1 MPFDSDPLLFWLL
14 AAAMTALALA
24 FLLPRLWRGLPPR
37 AAVSRA
43 ATNADA
49 YRAQLI
55 DLERERDAGRLTVR
69 QHAEARTDLERRL
82 LVDAAEEAP
91 RPARTGGT
99 HRTAVVVSI
108 ALPVLAA
115 GLYALF
121 GDPDALRSGR
131 ADREFVGGYAERLAA
146 PGMRDELLR
155 HLERNPRDGR
165 GWVLLARFDFAA
177 DRFAD
182 AALAFEKALS
192 TAPKVAADAG
202 IWCEYADALG
212 MAQGGRLAGKPRE
225 VVMRALALSPAHPRA
240 LEMAGSAA
248 YELREFESAAGY
260 WRQLLAQMP
269 EGSAAQRELA
279 AAIARAERLA
289 LVAGSMAP
297 RAAQ

>member
-1 MPFDSDPLLFWLL
+1 MPFDSAPLLFWLL
-14 AAAMTALALA
+14 AAAMTAVALL
-24 FLLPRLWRGLPPR
+24 FVLPRLWHGLPPR

-43 ATNADA
+43 ATNADV
-49 YRAQLI
+49 YRAQLA
-55 DLERERDAGRLTVR
+55 DLERERDAGRLTDP

-82 LVDAAEEAP
+82 LVDAEEEAP
-91 RPARTGGT
+91 RPARAGGT
-99 HRTAVVVSI
+99 RGAAIVVSI

-121 GDPDALRSGR
+121 GDPDALRSGH
-131 ADREFVGGYAERLAA
+131 ADREFDSPAERLAA

-155 HLERNPRDGR
+155 HLDRNPRDGR
-165 GWVLLARFDFAA
+165 GWVLLARVDFAA

-192 TAPKVAADAG
+192 TAPKVATDAG

-225 VVMRALALSPAHPRA
+225 VVMRALALSPAHPKA

-248 YELREFESAAGY
+248 YELREFDSAAGY

>member
-37 AAVSRA
+37 AAVSRGDER
-43 ATNADA
+43 DA
-49 YRAQLI
+49 YRAQLA
-55 DLERERDAGRLTVR
+55 DLNASAMPAGSPSGSTPRRGPTC
-69 QHAEARTDLERRL
+69 ERRL

-131 ADREFVGGYAERLAA
+131 ADRGCRRLRRTARGA
-146 PGMRDELLR
+146 GMRDELLR

-248 YELREFESAAGY
+248 YELRGI
-260 WRQLLAQMP
+260 RICRGL
-269 EGSAAQRELA
+269 LA
-279 AAIARAERLA
+279 AAAGADARRLGGTA
-289 LVAGSMAP
+289 
-297 RAAQ
+297 